1 MPQFEDKF
9 QEGTIITFQKKFN
22 PTAPT
27 IYTYAA
33 IKVHNRWYTTGGKSY
48 TWEILLTFLSEGV
61 TQVRVVT
68 AMDDQS
74 ELFGINN
81 G

>member
-1 MPQFEDKF
+1 MPELEDKF
-9 QEGTIITFQKKFN
+9 DEGTIITFNKRFSPKTT
-22 PTAPT
+22 P
-27 IYTYAA
+27 YTYVAVKA
-33 IKVHNRWYTTGGKSY
+33 HNRWYTTGGKSY
-48 TWEILLTFLSEGV
+48 TWETLLTFLSEGV

-68 AMDDQS
+68 AVDDQS